1 MRAVAAQ
8 VNLRFGVC
16 GDWYFRDKGAAMDL
30 NKFTVKTQEA
40 LFSAQNIALE
50 RSQQQVDVPHV
61 MLSLAQQAD
70 GIVKPLLTKLGV
82 SEQLLR
88 SRINQLIEL
97 MPRVVTPS
105 GQFGQ
110 VYIAEALRRVLVAA
124 GKEAEALK
132 DEFIS
137 TEHVFL
143 AILEVNTPVKQ
154 VLAALGVHREEAL
167 KALVEVRGS
176 QRVTDQTPESKY
188 QVLEKYTI
196 DLTKEA
202 EGGKLDPVIG
212 RDEEIRRVMQ
222 VLTRRTKNNPVLIGE
237 PGVGKTAVVEG
248 LAQRI
253 VAGDVPESL
262 AGKRLLALDL
272 GSIIAGTKF
281 RGEFEDRLKAILK
294 EVDQA
299 AGQILLFIDELHTLV
314 GAGATDGAMD
324 AANLLKPALA
334 RGKLHAIGAT
344 TLKEYQQHIEKD
356 AALERRFQP
365 VMVKEPSVED
375 TIAILRGIR
384 EKYEVHHGVKITDS
398 ALVAAAVLSSRY
410 ISDRF
415 LPDKAIDLVDEA
427 TSALRMEID
436 SMPAE
441 LDSLKRKVTQLEVE
455 REALK
460 REIDSDSK
468 KRLKELGKELA
479 DVRESTEQLELRWK
493 SEKEIITKLRD
504 VSMKLDQARID
515 AEAAEREGELEKVA
529 MIRYQRVPELEKE
542 RKELGQKLL
551 AAQADQKILKEE
563 VTEEDIAAVVARW
576 TGIPVSK
583 MLESEAIKLAK
594 MEEALSARVIGQ
606 EEAVTAV
613 ANAVR
618 RSRAGVSEESRPIG
632 SFIFL
637 GPTGVGKTE
646 LARALAEFMFSDAS
660 AMIRVDMSEF
670 MEKHATSK
678 LIGAPPGYVGYEEAG
693 QLTEQIRRRP
703 YAVILFDEIEKA
715 HPEVFNIL
723 LQILDDGRLTDNK
736 GRVVNFKNTII
747 VMTSNLGSQII
758 SDYTADKQ
766 TQTIGYKTSS
776 DSTSASEAMKEKVM
790 EEVQRFFK
798 PEFLNRVD
806 EILVFKP
813 LSAEQIRAI
822 VDIQL
827 RQVADRLAKQRS
839 LTLVVDEAAR
849 EELAKRGYDPTYGA
863 RPLKRVIQRD
873 ILNPMALAL
882 LSGGGAEGAT
892 VHVRIKSGTIGIEI
906 SSDET
911 QATDKKEIVTVAA

>member
-1 MRAVAAQ
+1 
-8 VNLRFGVC
+8 
-16 GDWYFRDKGAAMDL
+16 MDL

-40 LFSAQNIALE
+40 LFQAQNLALE

-61 MLSLAQQAD
+61 MLALIEQSD
-70 GIVKPLLTKLGV
+70 GIVRPLLQRMKV

-88 SRINQLIEL
+88 SRINQLLEL
-97 MPRVVTPS
+97 MPRTVTPS

-110 VYIAEALRRVLVAA
+110 VYIAEALRRVLVQA

-137 TEHVFL
+137 TEHVLL

-154 VLAALGVHREEAL
+154 VLNALGVHREEAL
-167 KALVEVRGS
+167 KALMDVRGS
-176 QRVTDQTPESKY
+176 QRVTDQTPENKY

-196 DLTKEA
+196 DLTADAKA
-202 EGGKLDPVIG
+202 GKLDPVIG

-237 PGVGKTAVVEG
+237 PGVGKTAVAEG

-253 VAGDVPESL
+253 IAGDVPESL
-262 AGKRLLALDL
+262 SNKRLLALDL
-272 GSIIAGTKF
+272 GSLIAGTKF

-294 EVDQA
+294 EIDQS
-299 AGQILLFIDELHTLV
+299 AGSIILFIDELHTLV

-365 VMVKEPSVED
+365 VVVKEPSIED
-375 TIAILRGIR
+375 AIAILRGIK

-398 ALVAAAVLSSRY
+398 AIVSAAVFSSRY
-410 ISDRF
+410 ITDRF
-415 LPDKAIDLVDEA
+415 LPDKAIDLIDEA

-441 LDSLKRKVTQLEVE
+441 LDSLKRKVTQLEIE

-460 REIDSDSK
+460 KETDDESK
-468 KRLKELGKELA
+468 ERLKELQKELA
-479 DVRESTEQLELRWK
+479 DVREKTEELELRWK
-493 SEKEIITKLRD
+493 NEKEIITKLRD
-504 VSMKLDQARID
+504 VSMKLDQARVD
-515 AEAAEREGELEKVA
+515 AETAEREGELEKVA
-529 MIRYQRVPELEKE
+529 MIRYQRIPELEKE
-542 RKELGQKLL
+542 RKELSKQLADVQKEH
-551 AAQADQKILKEE
+551 KILKEE

-576 TGIPVSK
+576 TGIPVAK
-583 MLESEAIKLAK
+583 MLESEAAKLAR
-594 MEEALSARVIGQ
+594 MEEELQKRVVGQ
-606 EEAVTAV
+606 EQAIRAV

-618 RSRAGVSEESRPIG
+618 RSRAGIAEESKPIG

-646 LARALAEFMFSDAS
+646 LARALADFMFNDSN
-660 AMIRVDMSEF
+660 AMIRVDMSEY
-670 MEKHATSK
+670 MEKHAASK

-693 QLTEQIRRRP
+693 QLTEQVRRRP
-703 YAVILFDEIEKA
+703 YSVILFDEIEKG
-715 HPEVFNIL
+715 HPEVFNIM
-723 LQILDDGRLTDNK
+723 LQILDDGRLTDSK

-758 SDYTADKQ
+758 QDYAAQRQ
-766 TQTIGYKTSS
+766 TRAIGYRT
-776 DSTSASEAMKEKVM
+776 DEAERPPTEEMRERVM
-790 EEVQRFFK
+790 EEVSHFFK

-806 EILVFKP
+806 EIIIFDP
-813 LSAEQIRAI
+813 LSEEQIERI
-822 VDIQL
+822 VDVQID
-827 RQVADRLAKQRS
+827 RVATRLLKQRS
-839 LTLVVDEAAR
+839 LKLEVTAEVR
-849 EELAKRGYDPTYGA
+849 RELAKRGFEPAFGA

-873 ILNPMALAL
+873 ILDPLAMIL
-882 LSGGGAEGAT
+882 LEQNVTEDAT
-892 VHVRIKSGTIGIEI
+892 VKVLMKAGTIHIEVVGENAKP
-906 SSDET
+906 SERM
-911 QATDKKEIVTVAA
+911 KEAVSA